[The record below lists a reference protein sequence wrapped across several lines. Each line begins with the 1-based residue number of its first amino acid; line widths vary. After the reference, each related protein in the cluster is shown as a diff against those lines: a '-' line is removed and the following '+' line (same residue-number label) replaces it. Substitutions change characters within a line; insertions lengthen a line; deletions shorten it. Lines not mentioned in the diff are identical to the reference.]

1 MLIFCFFIEA
11 IFCSFEVLNRSLM
24 IVFLIGYMGCGK
36 STVGEILAN
45 KIKYNFIDFDKY
57 LEDVMGMTVPETF
70 KQKGEIFFRK
80 HENLHLNKL
89 LDLDNY
95 VVALGGGTPCYGDN
109 MSRLTDAKN
118 AKVIY
123 LKASVDTL
131 TDRLYK
137 EKTNRPLISHL
148 ENKDV
153 LNDFIR
159 KHLFERNYYYNQAH
173 AVINIDQLTPQE
185 VADKLVELL
194 S

>member
-1 MLIFCFFIEA
+1 
-11 IFCSFEVLNRSLM
+11 M

-36 STVGEILAN
+36 STVGELLAN
-45 KIKYNFIDFDKY
+45 KISYNFIDFDKY
-57 LEDVMGMTVPETF
+57 LEDVMGMTILEIF

-80 HENLHLNKL
+80 QENLHLNNL

-109 MSRLTDAKN
+109 MSRLIDAKN

-123 LKASVDTL
+123 LKTSVDTL
-131 TDRLYK
+131 TDRLYN
-137 EKTNRPLISHL
+137 ERTNRPLISHL
-148 ENKDV
+148 ENKKV

-173 AVINIDQLTPQE
+173 AAINIDELTPQE

>member
-1 MLIFCFFIEA
+1 
-11 IFCSFEVLNRSLM
+11 M

-36 STVGEILAN
+36 STVGELLAN
-45 KIKYNFIDFDKY
+45 KISYNFIDFDKY
-57 LEDVMGMTVPETF
+57 LEDVMGMTILETF

-80 HENLHLNKL
+80 QENLHLNNL

-109 MSRLTDAKN
+109 MSRLIDAKN

-123 LKASVDTL
+123 LKTSVDTL
-131 TDRLYK
+131 TDRLYN
-137 EKTNRPLISHL
+137 ERTNRPLISHL
-148 ENKDV
+148 ENKKV

-173 AVINIDQLTPQE
+173 AAINIDELTPQE